1 MQMVHS
7 SLTINEA
14 AIDPVPGKSPE
25 DLDMHIA
32 SHLAAGW
39 QMAFYAVHTTNS
51 GIRHHFIWR
60 GPEEGS
66 PFPVPSGTDPGQTRA
81 VIGSRCSTCGSP
93 PCSAAALILEDWR

>member
-14 AIDPVPGKSPE
+14 AVDPVPGKSLE
-25 DLDMHIA
+25 DLNMHIA
-32 SHLAAGW
+32 SYLAAGW
-39 QMAFYAVHTTNS
+39 EMAHYAVHMTSS

-66 PFPVPSGTDPGQTRA
+66 PFPGSMGIEAGQ
-81 VIGSRCSTCGSP
+81 P
-93 PCSAAALILEDWR
+93 QP

>member
-14 AIDPVPGKSPE
+14 AVDPVPGKSPE
-25 DLDMHIA
+25 DLNMHIA
-32 SHLAAGW
+32 SYLAAGW
-39 QMAFYAVHTTNS
+39 EMAHYAVHTTSS

-66 PFPVPSGTDPGQTRA
+66 PFPESMGIEAGQPQA
-81 VIGSRCSTCGSP
+81 
-93 PCSAAALILEDWR
+93 

>member
-14 AIDPVPGKSPE
+14 ALDPVPGKSLE
-25 DLDMHIA
+25 DLNMHIA
-32 SHLAAGW
+32 SYLAAGW
-39 QMAFYAVHTTNS
+39 EMAHYAVHTTSS

-66 PFPVPSGTDPGQTRA
+66 PFPQPSVTDPGQAT
-81 VIGSRCSTCGSP
+81 P
-93 PCSAAALILEDWR
+93 

>member
-60 GPEEGS
+60 GPDEGS
-66 PFPVPSGTDPGQTRA
+66 PFPMPAGRIPGPTCRDR
-81 VIGSRCSTCGSP
+81 VSLLHCGSP
-93 PCSAAALILEDWR
+93 PCSAAALILEDSR

>member
-14 AIDPVPGKSPE
+14 AVDPVPGKSLE
-25 DLDMHIA
+25 DLNMHIA
-32 SHLAAGW
+32 SYLAAGW
-39 QMAFYAVHTTNS
+39 EMAHYAVHMTSS

-66 PFPVPSGTDPGQTRA
+66 PFPESMGIEAGQ
-81 VIGSRCSTCGSP
+81 P
-93 PCSAAALILEDWR
+93 PA